1 MFRKLLMMCAA
12 ALSLTGCDQNL
23 TATLY
28 ARDINELLAAAEEK
42 SLPLDVEIE
51 ILEMGIDKQCSKPE
65 GAKLVEAVSS
75 VFEKAALV
83 GCENISG
90 SMNDRMVIKATT
102 SLSLALT
109 NEVKPGPY
117 LVHFNVQKTDE
128 PNRAFIV
135 ARFNAQKYEALNQAL
150 RRVSPMASIKI
161 ENSRVVVKIN
171 NDERSPVTLYPF
183 FGTFAEGDPVDNDWS
198 ATLEPRQEVTIKTG
212 DVKTAFLAK
221 NGWAGIANVRTENTS
236 N

>member
-1 MFRKLLMMCAA
+1 MIKKLAVTCCV
-12 ALSLTGCDQNL
+12 ALALAGCDQNL
-23 TATLY
+23 SATLY
-28 ARDINELLAAAEEK
+28 TRDLNELLASNEAK

-75 VFEKAALV
+75 VFAKATLV
-83 GCENISG
+83 GCENVSG

-102 SLSLALT
+102 TLSLALT
-109 NEVKPGPY
+109 TEVKPGPY
-117 LVHFNVQKTDE
+117 LVHFDVQKTEE

-135 ARFNAQKYEALNQAL
+135 ARFNAEKYEALNQAL
-150 RRVSPMASIKI
+150 RRVSPVASIKI
-161 ENSRVVVKIN
+161 ENARVVVKIN
-171 NDERSPVTLYPF
+171 NDERSPAALYPF
-183 FGTFAEGDPVDNDWS
+183 FGTFAEGDPVDNDWQ

-221 NGWAGIANVRTENTS
+221 YGWAGIANVRTETPIR
-236 N
+236 

>member
-1 MFRKLLMMCAA
+1 MTCVA
-12 ALSLTGCDQNL
+12 ALSLAGCDQNL

-28 ARDINELLAAAEEK
+28 TRDLNELLAASEEK

-65 GAKLVEAVSS
+65 GAKLVEAVAS
-75 VFEKAALV
+75 VFAKATLV
-83 GCENISG
+83 GCENVSG
-90 SMNDRMVIKATT
+90 SMNDRMIIKATT

-109 NEVKPGPY
+109 SEVKPGPY
-117 LVHFNVQKTDE
+117 LVHFNVQKTEE

-161 ENSRVVVKIN
+161 ENARVVVKIS

-183 FGTFAEGDPVDNDWS
+183 FGTFAQGDPVDNDWS

-221 NGWAGIANVRTENTS
+221 YGWTGIANVRTENTS